1 VRTTPKRPRH
11 HVVIE
16 RLRSV
21 ATPRVIDMV
30 LDQGPESRVIHLPL
44 GDERYDPHLAVYRG
58 YRKE

>member
-44 GDERYDPHLAVYRG
+44 GDERYDPHLAV
-58 YRKE
+58 